1 MKRMFLFSSCQT
13 PLFLL
18 LDGLERDS
26 VSRQLKAASKCKPSE
41 AGQREDVLGG
51 LSGTNLNQVVMDL

>member
-1 MKRMFLFSSCQT
+1 MKRMFLFPPCQT

-26 VSRQLKAASKCKPSE
+26 VSRQLKAASKCKASE

-51 LSGTNLNQVVMDL
+51 LN